1 MSERT
6 NESLAYGEIRL
17 VKMEKLNE
25 TPLIRVAKKSVEI
38 MGGIFPFFS
47 AGLRPLTFFSKRLR
61 HQGAKNMRLRLLTI
75 G

>member
-38 MGGIFPFFS
+38 MGGIFLFCRAEAPN
-47 AGLRPLTFFSKRLR
+47 FFSKRLR